1 MGSLNTGLRESQPF
15 FFKVHGVAVGDRK
28 VLGGH
33 PLHDPSL
40 PGPGGAETGE
50 VLILDATASSLNG
63 R

>member
-1 MGSLNTGLRESQPF
+1 MRESQPF